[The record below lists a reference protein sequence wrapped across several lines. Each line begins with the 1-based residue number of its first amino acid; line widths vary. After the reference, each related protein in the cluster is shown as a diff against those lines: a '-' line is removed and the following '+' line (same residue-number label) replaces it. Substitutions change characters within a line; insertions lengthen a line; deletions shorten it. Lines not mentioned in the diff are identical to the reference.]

1 MTFTLD
7 EQGDEVLLTIVHRR
21 IEDPEVLLNV
31 SAGWHAHLDVLEAR
45 TQGAAAAPHWDNWAR
60 LREVY
65 AERLFG

>member
-21 IEDPEVLLNV
+21 VEDHEVPLNV
-31 SAGWHAHLDVLEAR
+31 SAGWHSHVDMLEAKLR
-45 TQGAAAAPHWDNWAR
+45 GTTPVPHWDNFAQ
-60 LREVY
+60 LRVVY